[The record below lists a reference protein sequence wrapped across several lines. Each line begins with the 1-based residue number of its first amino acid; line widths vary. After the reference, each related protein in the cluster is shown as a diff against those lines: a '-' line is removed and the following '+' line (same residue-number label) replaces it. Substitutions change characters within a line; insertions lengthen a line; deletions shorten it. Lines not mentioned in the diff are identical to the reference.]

1 LEAHEAPHMNSHS
14 DSVFQVGQV
23 VCLEPGL
30 YFYRQGCMRLE
41 DMYEVTAGGLRKLT
55 GLPYA
60 NFAEGRP

>member
-14 DSVFQVGQV
+14 DSVFQAGQV

-41 DMYEVTAGGLRKLT
+41 NMYEVTVEGLRKLT
-55 GLPYA
+55 ELPYA
-60 NFAEGRP
+60 DFIRERP